1 MMMNGAQIVS
11 EAKYHMHVAKHIYC
25 NPWTIEI
32 RGYVATICPSN
43 NNMKWVYYRGCWFI
57 VIIDEIIPFEE
68 ESPVKFLKRFDDSLR
83 EAIEKYID
91 ENDIVFR
98 KE

>member
-1 MMMNGAQIVS
+1 MMMHGGQIVS
-11 EAKYHMHVAKHIYC
+11 EAKHRMHVAKHIHC

-32 RGYVATICPSN
+32 RGYVATICPSD

-57 VIIDEIIPFEE
+57 VIIDEIVSFEDE
-68 ESPVKFLKRFDDSLR
+68 APVKFLKRFDDSLR

-91 ENDIVFR
+91 ENSIVFR